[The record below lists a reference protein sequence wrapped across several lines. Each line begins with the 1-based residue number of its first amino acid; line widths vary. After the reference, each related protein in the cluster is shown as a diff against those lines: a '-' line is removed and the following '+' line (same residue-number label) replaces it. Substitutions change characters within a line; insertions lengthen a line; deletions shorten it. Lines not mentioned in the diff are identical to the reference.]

1 MVVSSPSS
9 DSRVVIRESRDH
21 SSLDTRSTDI
31 EFARAAQFTDS
42 RRIEWLTGRMLA
54 RRAVADVL
62 GCDPSEVAIDVT
74 DAGAPYVVGERD
86 VRVSISH
93 TRDLVIAGAVRGP
106 WLGVDVEWANRDVS
120 RLLRALEP
128 MERAMVEPADVV
140 SLMVAKE
147 AAAKSWGV
155 GLGGSLGRWPV
166 ESIDSGVIVVGSP
179 SGDARAVRVYDRDGA
194 VVGVCAEG
202 ISGVSV
208 SH

>member
-1 MVVSSPSS
+1 M
-9 DSRVVIRESRDH
+9 D
-21 SSLDTRSTDI
+21 SSLADI
-31 EFARAAQFTDS
+31 EFARASQFSDS
-42 RRIEWLTGRMLA
+42 RRSEWLTGRLLA
-54 RRAVADVL
+54 RWAVADVL

-74 DAGAPYVVGERD
+74 DAGAPYVVGEMD
-86 VRVSISH
+86 VRVSVSH

-120 RLLRALEP
+120 RLVRALEP
-128 MERAMVEPADVV
+128 SEQAMVEPADVV
-140 SLMVAKE
+140 SVLVAKE

-155 GLGGSLGRWPV
+155 GLGGSLRRWPV

>member
-1 MVVSSPSS
+1 M
-9 DSRVVIRESRDH
+9 D
-21 SSLDTRSTDI
+21 SSLADI
-31 EFARAAQFTDS
+31 EFARASQFSDS
-42 RRIEWLTGRMLA
+42 RRSEWLTGRLLA
-54 RRAVADVL
+54 RWAVADVL

-74 DAGAPYVVGERD
+74 DAGTPYVVGEVD

-120 RLLRALEP
+120 RLVRALEP
-128 MERAMVEPADVV
+128 SEQAMVEPADVV
-140 SLMVAKE
+140 SVLVAKE

-155 GLGGSLGRWPV
+155 GLGGSFRRWPV

>member
-1 MVVSSPSS
+1 LVHEVAAAGQ
-9 DSRVVIRESRDH
+9 
-21 SSLDTRSTDI
+21 
-31 EFARAAQFTDS
+31 FAGS
-42 RRIEWLTGRMLA
+42 RRVEWLTGRVLA

-74 DAGAPYVVGERD
+74 DAGAPYVVGEMD

-179 SGDARAVRVYDRDGA
+179 SGDARAVRVYDLDGA

-208 SH
+208 SD